1 MANYN
6 LTHTWQ
12 QVDDATEKVSQ
23 IAALPANIDKAAAS
37 AAAFQKYAI
46 CKKNSVTQSAGNDYW
61 SLNCPAISGYTRV
74 VLDVHTGS
82 PAQINIKNYAFDGDS
97 LRVHTQNISG
107 SSQTFGI
114 TAVVAFIP
122 DTDTR
127 EIVT

>member
-12 QVDDATEKVSQ
+12 QVDDAAEMVSQ
-23 IAALPANIDKAAAS
+23 IGSTPTNIDKAAAM

-46 CKKNSVTQSAGNDYW
+46 CKKNSVTQSAVNDYW
-61 SLNCPAISGYTRV
+61 SLNCPAITGYTRV

-82 PAQINIKNYAFDGDS
+82 PAQINIKNYAFEGDY
-97 LRVHTQNISG
+97 LRVYTQNISG

-114 TAVVAFIP
+114 TAIVAFIP
-122 DTDTR
+122 GTDTR

>member
-1 MANYN
+1 MANYT
-6 LTHTWQ
+6 LTHTGA
-12 QVDDATEKVSQ
+12 QVDDAVEKALQ
-23 IAALPANIDKAAAS
+23 ITASPTNIDKAAAS

-46 CKKNSVTQSAGNDYW
+46 CKKNSVTQGAGNDYW

-82 PAQINIKNYAFDGDS
+82 PAQINIKNYAFDGDV
-97 LRVHTQNISG
+97 LRVYTQNISN

-122 DTDTR
+122 TGDTR